1 MEPTSRH
8 SFYDWLVHVA
18 REGGLAY
25 YGPDG
30 QQKAMPPIDQHDL
43 DWCKEIINHGISNFI
58 GDCPP
63 TGWRWQ
69 KRILQLVTT
78 GTRVTGTAS
87 AASSTSITD
96 TNLKLTYKSD
106 DLLNG
111 WYVYITGGTG
121 KGSWGVISN
130 YTFSTGTVTVADWLT
145 ENGNPGGTAPA
156 ANSTYA
162 ITPVETV
169 GGNIGR
175 YPLPE
180 DCVGADGQIKYA
192 ADSNVSVDI
201 QWVNESYI
209 RGTRA
214 ITTDAGYPT
223 KAAIRRLEPIA
234 GTLGPKRRYELLV
247 DPNPYSSWV
256 LEFPYTCMFDQL
268 DCETGLADSADGTS
282 VTDAARTEAD
292 DYFNGWVIS
301 IVNGT
306 GKGLYAVVTD
316 FASGVFTVSAWLG
329 GAVSNAP
336 STDSVYYVEP
346 LNNLHPAG
354 QRLDPHVLACIL
366 ANAEDHFEDMA
377 SQGNNQKYIQKF
389 LPQAWKIDAMSAP
402 RKLNTWNTRPHER
415 VNIYRNANYV
425 VFGE

>member
-1 MEPTSRH
+1 M
-8 SFYDWLVHVA
+8 YDWLLHVA

-25 YGPDG
+25 YGVDG
-30 QQKAMPPIDQHDL
+30 QQRAMPPIDQHDL
-43 DWCKEIINHGISNFI
+43 DWCKEIINHGISNFVS
-58 GDCPP
+58 DCPA

-69 KRILQLVTT
+69 KRILQLPLT
-78 GTRVTGTAS
+78 GTRVTGTIDTVDTLDVIDAS
-87 AASSTSITD
+87 LITS
-96 TNLKLTYKSD
+96 YPD
-106 DLLNG
+106 DDSLNG
-111 WYVYITGGTG
+111 WYIYITSGTG
-121 KGSWGVISN
+121 IGSWAIITDYES
-130 YTFSTGTVTVADWLT
+130 STGTISVAEWLT
-145 ENGNPGGTAPA
+145 QSGNPGGTSPA
-156 ANSTYA
+156 ADSGYA

-201 QWVNESYI
+201 QWVSESYI

-247 DPNPYSSWV
+247 DPNPYSNWV
-256 LEFPYTCMFDQL
+256 LEFPYTAMFNAL
-268 DCETGLADSADGTS
+268 DCETGLADSAGSTTLVDS
-282 VTDAARTEAD
+282 ARTEVD
-292 DYFNGWVIS
+292 GYFIDWIIS

-316 FASGVFTVSAWLG
+316 FASGAFTVTEWLG
-329 GAVSNAP
+329 TSGSGTPDEN
-336 STDSVYYVEP
+336 SVYYVEP
-346 LNNLHPAG
+346 MNNLHPAG
-354 QRLDPHVLACIL
+354 QRFDACVLAAIL
-366 ANAEDHFEDMA
+366 ANAEDHFEDMQ
-377 SQGNNQKYIQKF
+377 SQGNNTKYIQKF
-389 LPQAWKIDAMSAP
+389 LPQAYKIDAMSAP

-415 VNIYRNANYV
+415 TNIYRNANYV
-425 VFGE
+425 IFGE

>member
-1 MEPTSRH
+1 
-8 SFYDWLVHVA
+8 
-18 REGGLAY
+18 
-25 YGPDG
+25 
-30 QQKAMPPIDQHDL
+30 
-43 DWCKEIINHGISNFI
+43 
-58 GDCPP
+58 
-63 TGWRWQ
+63 
-69 KRILQLVTT
+69 
-78 GTRVTGTAS
+78 
-87 AASSTSITD
+87 
-96 TNLKLTYKSD
+96 
-106 DLLNG
+106 
-111 WYVYITGGTG
+111 
-121 KGSWGVISN
+121 
-130 YTFSTGTVTVADWLT
+130 
-145 ENGNPGGTAPA
+145 
-156 ANSTYA
+156 
-162 ITPVETV
+162 
-169 GGNIGR
+169 
-175 YPLPE
+175 
-180 DCVGADGQIKYA
+180 
-192 ADSNVSVDI
+192 
-201 QWVNESYI
+201 
-209 RGTRA
+209 
-214 ITTDAGYPT
+214 
-223 KAAIRRLEPIA
+223 
-234 GTLGPKRRYELLV
+234 
-247 DPNPYSSWV
+247 
-256 LEFPYTCMFDQL
+256 MFDQL